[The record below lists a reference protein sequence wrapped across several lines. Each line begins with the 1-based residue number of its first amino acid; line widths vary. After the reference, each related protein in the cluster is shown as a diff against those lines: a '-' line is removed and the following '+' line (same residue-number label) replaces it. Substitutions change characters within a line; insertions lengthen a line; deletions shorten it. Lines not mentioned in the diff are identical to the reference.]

1 MGGGNSSLSN
11 LRSGSLR
18 SHPVPLRPFAF
29 QDQDSCSPP
38 PHRATLP
45 SRHHA
50 PPVEAPDPGGSRRR
64 AAPRRGGPL
73 LPRGRGPPPP
83 PLRPPRGRLRG
94 RSVPQASLP
103 SSPRC
108 RAFLITYRPPRLD
121 PCRGGRIGARSGA
134 RSGWAAGPFNGVACS
149 RAPGAPCA
157 NSGAYLVPFSWCI
170 RSIII
175 MWC

>member
-1 MGGGNSSLSN
+1 MLA
-11 LRSGSLR
+11 
-18 SHPVPLRPFAF
+18 PTAP
-29 QDQDSCSPP
+29 
-38 PHRATLP
+38 
-45 SRHHA
+45 RHHA

-108 RAFLITYRPPRLD
+108 RAFLITYRPRVSI
-121 PCRGGRIGARSGA
+121 RVAGGGSARAAARDRAGQRARSMA
-134 RSGWAAGPFNGVACS
+134 WPAL
-149 RAPGAPCA
+149 APPGR
-157 NSGAYLVPFSWCI
+157 LVLI
-170 RSIII
+170 RGHT
-175 MWC
+175 